1 MIDRYVK
8 DVIDPEISFTPTVTL
23 QKKENFYSRIF
34 KLLVFQNILFLITVG
49 FSLIQFFLFYN
60 MNEDQ

>member
-34 KLLVFQNILFLITVG
+34 KLLVFPG
-49 FSLIQFFLFYN
+49 GSLN
-60 MNEDQ
+60 